1 MNLTAKTG
9 VVVVGGIA
17 FLILSLLL
25 DMCLAKQGTV
35 QNIRSICPASD
46 CF

>member
-17 FLILSLLL
+17 FFILPLLL
-25 DMCLAKQGTV
+25 DMSWGILGAFAQTYE
-35 QNIRSICPASD
+35 A
-46 CF
+46 